1 MEQTLNKAM
10 KRMKEAMALACMLTM
25 VVQSGLA
32 QGELEL
38 DLQGVFVPQH
48 QVKNYELFSLVCN
61 I

>member
-10 KRMKEAMALACMLTM
+10 KRMKEAMALACVLTM

-32 QGELEL
+32 QGEVEL

-48 QVKNYELFSLVCN
+48 QVKNYQQAR
-61 I
+61 